1 MGLIQSYSS
10 IKKLPSDLKTGHL
23 YVDDRN
29 DTILLPMSSEQFVPF
44 HVSTINT
51 VSKQEQGQWTYLR
64 INFHTPNPSG
74 KQGALQFPDMSDPNA
89 VFLKEVTF
97 KNCERK
103 GENNNLRA
111 CEKKIK
117 DMIKRIKA
125 ADAEEDDKKESA
137 GVQQAIVVMQGRKDT
152 LDNVIVKPNLD
163 GRKTLGNVEL
173 HQNGLRYTSTKNQK
187 VDIPFSNVKHAFF
200 QPCGHDELISIL
212 HFTLKVPI
220 TLNNKKISDVQF
232 FKESGTTADDI
243 DMKGGRR
250 RMNDLDEL
258 ELEEKERQAKKRLSQ
273 KFFTYAKL
281 IQSQSEKTSHVIEFD
296 IPIED
301 FVFEGVPAKS
311 VVKIRPTSKCLI
323 SISEYPPF
331 CVELKN
337 IEHVH
342 FERVQFGI
350 KNFDM
355 CIVMKDFQT
364 FKHINSIRREELDY
378 IKQYL
383 N

>member
-1 MGLIQSYSS
+1 
-10 IKKLPSDLKTGHL
+10 
-23 YVDDRN
+23 
-29 DTILLPMSSEQFVPF
+29 
-44 HVSTINT
+44 
-51 VSKQEQGQWTYLR
+51 
-64 INFHTPNPSG
+64 
-74 KQGALQFPDMSDPNA
+74 
-89 VFLKEVTF
+89 
-97 KNCERK
+97 
-103 GENNNLRA
+103 
-111 CEKKIK
+111 
-117 DMIKRIKA
+117 MIKRIKA

-137 GVQQAIVVMQGRKDT
+137 GVQQAIVVMKGRKDT

-281 IQSQSEKTSHVIEFD
+281 I
-296 IPIED
+296 
-301 FVFEGVPAKS
+301 
-311 VVKIRPTSKCLI
+311 
-323 SISEYPPF
+323 
-331 CVELKN
+331 
-337 IEHVH
+337 
-342 FERVQFGI
+342 
-350 KNFDM
+350 
-355 CIVMKDFQT
+355 
-364 FKHINSIRREELDY
+364 
-378 IKQYL
+378 
-383 N
+383 